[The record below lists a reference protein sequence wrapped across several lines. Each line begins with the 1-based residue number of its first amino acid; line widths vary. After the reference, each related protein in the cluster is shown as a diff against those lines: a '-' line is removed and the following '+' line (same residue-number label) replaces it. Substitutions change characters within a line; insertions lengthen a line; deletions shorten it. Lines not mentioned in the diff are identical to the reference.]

1 MPRWT
6 LPNISSSTKF
16 GAPRLAACISFT
28 AHCFSTT
35 VSNPLDHNSREHHV
49 FTRLHINGKKV
60 FFFDV
65 TMMFF
70 IFLLGMPTE
79 TLQIVVSTQ
88 RPVWSRTSHAEDK
101 KRTTQLCCRWLSSS
115 RAKSPCTQTSLLD
128 GNQLMFSVTKLI
140 LLSSSTIAQVNA
152 SERFLEIKI

>member
-35 VSNPLDHNSREHHV
+35 VSNPLDHNSTEHHV
-49 FTRLHINGKKV
+49 FTRSHINGKKV
-60 FFFDV
+60 FFSVV
-65 TMMFF
+65 TMMFS
-70 IFLLGMPTE
+70 IFLPGMPTE

-88 RPVWSRTSHAEDK
+88 RLVWSRDFACWRWKTNYSAMLSVIVKLEGEQPLYANK
-101 KRTTQLCCRWLSSS
+101 FTRWQRTPVFCYQGNFTFFNNCR
-115 RAKSPCTQTSLLD
+115 
-128 GNQLMFSVTKLI
+128 G
-140 LLSSSTIAQVNA
+140 
-152 SERFLEIKI
+152 ERFGTFSWN